1 MKNRIVFWGKNENS
15 EKLLLALELLAEEG
29 KVRVISFPES
39 LVSEEF
45 NQLLTKDWR
54 DGKSIDFPEGFK
66 SADVELTISGSIL
79 PPGIS
84 AEKMDLVTRAQT
96 EWNFSILSS
105 RLFRSYQSELNE
117 FKDKVERAL
126 HFDKNMWDELKS
138 FWDRVQEQARDKS
151 LFREH
156 SEHLRQE
163 TNDLFGKLK
172 DLRGKL
178 DEEFD
183 RTSKTLFEDVVAKL
197 SDIENKVREGIRLQ
211 PLFDE
216 LKDIQKKIREV
227 KLNRDHRNK
236 IWEKLDATFK
246 VLKEKRFGP
255 ETADDNNPLVRI
267 QKRYEGLI
275 AAIEKMENSVGR
287 DIDELNFQNGKV
299 NTSFGQLEA
308 QIRQAKV
315 AMIEERVRS
324 KKEKLAEMYATKT
337 ELDRKMEQLQEK
349 EKRKADELLKEDAK
363 KAAQEKIANE
373 IAAANAAREKAKGAK
388 ESLFDAATSIL
399 GDSITNMVDSVK
411 AVAEVV
417 EDRLEDKIDEIK
429 EIWKDKKEDETAKE
443 EEIAKEE
450 ETAKEEEEKKD

>member
-29 KVRVISFPES
+29 KVNVISFPEA

-45 NQLLTKDWR
+45 NQTLTKDWR
-54 DGKSIDFPEGFK
+54 DGKTVDFPEGFT
-66 SADVELTISGSIL
+66 STLVELTVTGSIL
-79 PPGIS
+79 PAGIT
-84 AEKMDLVTRAQT
+84 AEKMDFVTRAQA

-126 HFDKNMWDELKS
+126 NFDKNMWDELKS

-163 TNDLFGKLK
+163 TNELFGKLK

-183 RTSKTLFEDVVAKL
+183 RTSKTLYEDIVAKL
-197 SDIENKVREGIRLQ
+197 GDIENKVREGIRLQ

-236 IWEKLDATFK
+236 IWDKLDATFK

-267 QKRYEGLI
+267 QKRYEGLM
-275 AAIEKMENSVGR
+275 AAIDKMESSVGR
-287 DIDELNFQNGKV
+287 DIEELNFQNGKV

-324 KKEKLAEMYATKT
+324 KKEKLTEMYATKT

-349 EKRKADELLKEDAK
+349 EKRKADEMLKEDAK

-373 IAAANAAREKAKGAK
+373 IAAANAAREKVKGEK

-399 GDSITNMVDSVK
+399 GDSITDMVDTVK

-417 EDRLEDKIDEIK
+417 EDRIEDKIDEIK
-429 EIWKDKKEDETAKE
+429 EIWKDKKEEESAKE
-443 EEIAKEE
+443 EEGTEKKED
-450 ETAKEEEEKKD
+450 EEKKD

>member
-15 EKLLLALELLAEEG
+15 EKFLLALELLAEEG
-29 KVRVISFPES
+29 KVNVISFPEA

-45 NQLLTKDWR
+45 NQTLTKDWR
-54 DGKSIDFPEGFK
+54 DGKTVDFPEGFT
-66 SADVELTISGSIL
+66 STLVELTVTGSIL
-79 PPGIS
+79 PAGIT
-84 AEKMDLVTRAQT
+84 AEKMDLVTRAQA

-126 HFDKNMWDELKS
+126 NFDKNMWDELKS

-163 TNDLFGKLK
+163 TNELFGKLK

-183 RTSKTLFEDVVAKL
+183 RTSKTLYEDIVAKL
-197 SDIENKVREGIRLQ
+197 GDIENKVREGIRLQ

-236 IWEKLDATFK
+236 IWDKLDATFK

-267 QKRYEGLI
+267 QKRYEGLM
-275 AAIEKMENSVGR
+275 AAIDKMESSVGR
-287 DIDELNFQNGKV
+287 DIEELNFQNGKV

-315 AMIEERVRS
+315 AMVEERVRS
-324 KKEKLAEMYATKT
+324 KKEKLTEMYATKT

-349 EKRKADELLKEDAK
+349 EKRKADEMLKEDAK

-373 IAAANAAREKAKGAK
+373 IAAANAAREKVKGEK

-399 GDSITNMVDSVK
+399 GDSITDMVDTVK

-417 EDRLEDKIDEIK
+417 EDRIEDKIDEIK
-429 EIWKDKKEDETAKE
+429 EIWKDKKEE
-443 EEIAKEE
+443 ESAKEE
-450 ETAKEEEEKKD
+450 ETDKKEDEEKKD

>member
-29 KVRVISFPES
+29 KVNVISFPEA

-45 NQLLTKDWR
+45 NQTLTKDWR
-54 DGKSIDFPEGFK
+54 DGKTVDFPEGFT
-66 SADVELTISGSIL
+66 STLVELTVTGSIL
-79 PPGIS
+79 PAGIT
-84 AEKMDLVTRAQT
+84 AEKMDLVTRAQA

-126 HFDKNMWDELKS
+126 NFDKNMWDELKS

-163 TNDLFGKLK
+163 TNELFGKLK

-183 RTSKTLFEDVVAKL
+183 RTSKTLYEDIVAKL
-197 SDIENKVREGIRLQ
+197 GDIENKVREGIRLQ

-236 IWEKLDATFK
+236 IWDKLDATFK

-267 QKRYEGLI
+267 QKRYEGLM
-275 AAIEKMENSVGR
+275 AAIDKMESSVGR
-287 DIDELNFQNGKV
+287 DIEELNFQNGKV

-349 EKRKADELLKEDAK
+349 EKRKADEMLKEDAK

-373 IAAANAAREKAKGAK
+373 IAAANAAREKVKGEK

-399 GDSITNMVDSVK
+399 GDSITDMVDTVK

-417 EDRLEDKIDEIK
+417 EDRIEDKIDEIK
-429 EIWKDKKEDETAKE
+429 EIWKDKKEEESAKE
-443 EEIAKEE
+443 EESDKKED
-450 ETAKEEEEKKD
+450 EEKKD

>member
-29 KVRVISFPES
+29 KVNVISFPEA

-45 NQLLTKDWR
+45 NQTLTKDWR
-54 DGKSIDFPEGFK
+54 DGKTVDFPEGFT
-66 SADVELTISGSIL
+66 STLVELTVTGSIL
-79 PPGIS
+79 PAGIT
-84 AEKMDLVTRAQT
+84 AEKMDLVTRAQA

-126 HFDKNMWDELKS
+126 NFDKNMWDELKS

-163 TNDLFGKLK
+163 TNELFGKLK

-183 RTSKTLFEDVVAKL
+183 RTSKTLYEDIVTKL
-197 SDIENKVREGIRLQ
+197 GDIENKVREGIRLQ

-236 IWEKLDATFK
+236 IWDKLDATFK

-267 QKRYEGLI
+267 QKRYEGLM
-275 AAIEKMENSVGR
+275 AAIDKMESSVGR
-287 DIDELNFQNGKV
+287 DIEELNFQNGKV

-324 KKEKLAEMYATKT
+324 KKEKLTEMYATKT

-349 EKRKADELLKEDAK
+349 EKRKADEMLKEDAK

-373 IAAANAAREKAKGAK
+373 IAAANAAREKVKGEK

-399 GDSITNMVDSVK
+399 GDSITDMVDTVK

-417 EDRLEDKIDEIK
+417 EDRIEDKIDEIK
-429 EIWKDKKEDETAKE
+429 EIWKDKKEE
-443 EEIAKEE
+443 ESAKEE
-450 ETAKEEEEKKD
+450 ETDKKEDEEKKD

>member
-29 KVRVISFPES
+29 KVNVISFPEA

-45 NQLLTKDWR
+45 NQTLTKDWR
-54 DGKSIDFPEGFK
+54 DGKTVDFPEGFT
-66 SADVELTISGSIL
+66 STLVELTVTGSIL
-79 PPGIS
+79 PKGIT
-84 AEKMDLVTRAQT
+84 AEKMDLVTRAQA

-163 TNDLFGKLK
+163 TNELFGKLK

-183 RTSKTLFEDVVAKL
+183 RTSKTLYEDIVAKL
-197 SDIENKVREGIRLQ
+197 GDIENKVREGIRLQ

-236 IWEKLDATFK
+236 IWDKLDATFK

-267 QKRYEGLI
+267 QKRYEGLM
-275 AAIEKMENSVGR
+275 AAIDKMESSVGR
-287 DIDELNFQNGKV
+287 DVEELNFQNGKV

-324 KKEKLAEMYATKT
+324 KKEKLTEMYATKT

-349 EKRKADELLKEDAK
+349 EKRKADEMLKEDAK

-373 IAAANAAREKAKGAK
+373 IAAANAAREKVKGEK

-399 GDSITNMVDSVK
+399 GDSITDMVDTVK

-417 EDRLEDKIDEIK
+417 EDRIEDKIDEIK
-429 EIWKDKKEDETAKE
+429 EIWKDKKEE
-443 EEIAKEE
+443 ESAKEE
-450 ETAKEEEEKKD
+450 ETDKKEDEEKKD

>member
-29 KVRVISFPES
+29 KVNVISFPEA

-45 NQLLTKDWR
+45 NQTLTKDWR
-54 DGKSIDFPEGFK
+54 DGKTVDFPEGFT
-66 SADVELTISGSIL
+66 STLVELTVTGSIL
-79 PPGIS
+79 PKGIT
-84 AEKMDLVTRAQT
+84 AEKMDLVTRAQA

-163 TNDLFGKLK
+163 TNELFGKLK

-183 RTSKTLFEDVVAKL
+183 RTSKTLYEDIVAKL
-197 SDIENKVREGIRLQ
+197 GDIENKVREGIRLQ

-236 IWEKLDATFK
+236 IWDKLDATFK

-267 QKRYEGLI
+267 QKRYEGLM
-275 AAIEKMENSVGR
+275 AAIDKMESSVGR
-287 DIDELNFQNGKV
+287 DVEELNFQNGKV

-324 KKEKLAEMYATKT
+324 KKEKLTEMYATKT

-349 EKRKADELLKEDAK
+349 EKRKADEMLKEDAK

-373 IAAANAAREKAKGAK
+373 IAAANAAREKVKGEK

-399 GDSITNMVDSVK
+399 GDSITDMVDTVK

-417 EDRLEDKIDEIK
+417 EDRIEDKIDEIK
-429 EIWKDKKEDETAKE
+429 EIWKDKKEEESAKE
-443 EEIAKEE
+443 EEVTEKKED
-450 ETAKEEEEKKD
+450 EEKKD

>member
-29 KVRVISFPES
+29 KVNVISFPEA

-45 NQLLTKDWR
+45 NQTLTKDWR
-54 DGKSIDFPEGFK
+54 DGKTVDFPEGFT
-66 SADVELTISGSIL
+66 SNLVELTVTGSIL
-79 PPGIS
+79 PAGIT
-84 AEKMDLVTRAQT
+84 AEKMDLVTRAQA

-163 TNDLFGKLK
+163 TNELFGKLK

-183 RTSKTLFEDVVAKL
+183 RTSKTIYEDIVAKL
-197 SDIENKVREGIRLQ
+197 GDIENKVREGIRLQ

-236 IWEKLDATFK
+236 IWDKLDATFK

-267 QKRYEGLI
+267 QKRYEGLM
-275 AAIEKMENSVGR
+275 AAIDKMESSVGR
-287 DIDELNFQNGKV
+287 DVEELNFQNGKV
-299 NTSFGQLEA
+299 NSSFGQLEA

-324 KKEKLAEMYATKT
+324 KKEKLTEMYATKT

-349 EKRKADELLKEDAK
+349 EKRKADEMLKEDAK

-373 IAAANAAREKAKGAK
+373 IAAANAAREKVKGEK

-399 GDSITNMVDSVK
+399 GDSITDMVDTVK

-417 EDRLEDKIDEIK
+417 EDRIEDKIDEIK
-429 EIWKDKKEDETAKE
+429 EIWKDKKEE
-443 EEIAKEE
+443 ESAKEE
-450 ETAKEEEEKKD
+450 ETEKKEDEEKKD

>member
-15 EKLLLALELLAEEG
+15 EKFLLALELLADEG
-29 KVRVISFPES
+29 KVNVISFPEA

-45 NQLLTKDWR
+45 NQTLTKEWR
-54 DGKSIDFPEGFK
+54 DGKTVDFPEGFT
-66 SADVELTISGSIL
+66 STLVELTVTGSIL
-79 PPGIS
+79 PAGIT
-84 AEKMDLVTRAQT
+84 AEKMDLVTRAQA

-126 HFDKNMWDELKS
+126 NFDKNMWDELKS

-163 TNDLFGKLK
+163 TNELFGKLK

-183 RTSKTLFEDVVAKL
+183 RTSKTLYEDIVAKL
-197 SDIENKVREGIRLQ
+197 GDIENKVREGIRLQ

-236 IWEKLDATFK
+236 IWDKLDATFK

-267 QKRYEGLI
+267 QKRYEGLM
-275 AAIEKMENSVGR
+275 AAIDKMESSVGR
-287 DIDELNFQNGKV
+287 DIEELNFQNGKV

-324 KKEKLAEMYATKT
+324 KKEKLTEMYATKT

-349 EKRKADELLKEDAK
+349 EKRKADEMLKEDAK

-373 IAAANAAREKAKGAK
+373 IAAANAAREKVKGEK

-399 GDSITNMVDSVK
+399 GDSITDMVDTVK

-417 EDRLEDKIDEIK
+417 EDRIEDKIDEIK
-429 EIWKDKKEDETAKE
+429 EIWKDKKEE
-443 EEIAKEE
+443 ESVKEE
-450 ETAKEEEEKKD
+450 ETDKKEDEEKKD

>member
-29 KVRVISFPES
+29 KVNVISFPEA

-45 NQLLTKDWR
+45 NQTLTKDWR
-54 DGKSIDFPEGFK
+54 DGKTVDFPEGFT
-66 SADVELTISGSIL
+66 STLVELTVTGSIL
-79 PPGIS
+79 PAGIT
-84 AEKMDLVTRAQT
+84 AEKMDLVTRAQA

-126 HFDKNMWDELKS
+126 NFDKNMWDELKS

-163 TNDLFGKLK
+163 TNELFGKLK

-183 RTSKTLFEDVVAKL
+183 RTSKTLYEDIVAKL
-197 SDIENKVREGIRLQ
+197 GDIENKVREGIRLQ

-236 IWEKLDATFK
+236 IWDKLDATFK

-267 QKRYEGLI
+267 QKRYEGLM
-275 AAIEKMENSVGR
+275 AAIDKMESSVGR
-287 DIDELNFQNGKV
+287 DIEELNFQNGKV

-324 KKEKLAEMYATKT
+324 KKEKLTEMYATKT

-349 EKRKADELLKEDAK
+349 EKRKVDEMLKEDAK

-373 IAAANAAREKAKGAK
+373 IAAANAAREKVKGEK

-399 GDSITNMVDSVK
+399 GDSITDMVDTVK

-417 EDRLEDKIDEIK
+417 EDRIEDKIDEIK
-429 EIWKDKKEDETAKE
+429 EIWKDKKEEESAKE
-443 EEIAKEE
+443 EEVTEKKED
-450 ETAKEEEEKKD
+450 EEKKD

>member
-15 EKLLLALELLAEEG
+15 EKFLLALELLADEG
-29 KVRVISFPES
+29 KVNVISFPEA

-45 NQLLTKDWR
+45 NQTLTKDWR
-54 DGKSIDFPEGFK
+54 DGKTVDFPEGFT
-66 SADVELTISGSIL
+66 STLVELTVTGSIL
-79 PPGIS
+79 PAGIT
-84 AEKMDLVTRAQT
+84 AEKMDLVTRAQA

-126 HFDKNMWDELKS
+126 NFDKNMWDELKS

-163 TNDLFGKLK
+163 TNELFGKLK

-183 RTSKTLFEDVVAKL
+183 RTSKTLYEDIVAKL
-197 SDIENKVREGIRLQ
+197 GDIENKVREGIRLQ

-236 IWEKLDATFK
+236 IWDKLDATFK

-267 QKRYEGLI
+267 QKRYEGLM
-275 AAIEKMENSVGR
+275 AAIDKMESSVGR
-287 DIDELNFQNGKV
+287 DIEELNFQNGKV

-315 AMIEERVRS
+315 AMVEERVRS
-324 KKEKLAEMYATKT
+324 KKEKLTEMYATKT

-349 EKRKADELLKEDAK
+349 EKRKADEMLKEDAK

-373 IAAANAAREKAKGAK
+373 IAAANAAREKVKGEK

-399 GDSITNMVDSVK
+399 GDSITDMVDTVK

-417 EDRLEDKIDEIK
+417 EDRIEDKIDEIK
-429 EIWKDKKEDETAKE
+429 EIWKDKKEE
-443 EEIAKEE
+443 ESAKEE
-450 ETAKEEEEKKD
+450 ETDKKEDEEKKD

>member
-15 EKLLLALELLAEEG
+15 EKFLLALELLAEEG
-29 KVRVISFPES
+29 KVNVISFPEA

-45 NQLLTKDWR
+45 NQTLTKDWR
-54 DGKSIDFPEGFK
+54 DGKTVDFPEGFT
-66 SADVELTISGSIL
+66 STLVELTVTGSIL
-79 PPGIS
+79 PAGIT
-84 AEKMDLVTRAQT
+84 AEKMDLVTRAQA

-126 HFDKNMWDELKS
+126 NFDKNMWDELKS

-163 TNDLFGKLK
+163 TNELFGKLK

-183 RTSKTLFEDVVAKL
+183 RTSKTLYEDIVAKL
-197 SDIENKVREGIRLQ
+197 GDIENKVREGIRLQ

-236 IWEKLDATFK
+236 IWDKLDATFK

-267 QKRYEGLI
+267 QKRYEGLM
-275 AAIEKMENSVGR
+275 AAIDKMESSVGR
-287 DIDELNFQNGKV
+287 DIEELNFQNGKV

-315 AMIEERVRS
+315 AMVEERVRS
-324 KKEKLAEMYATKT
+324 KKEKLTEMYATKT

-349 EKRKADELLKEDAK
+349 EKRKADEMLKEDAK

-373 IAAANAAREKAKGAK
+373 IAAANAAREKVKGEK

-399 GDSITNMVDSVK
+399 GDSITDMVDTVK

-417 EDRLEDKIDEIK
+417 EDRIEDKIDEIK
-429 EIWKDKKEDETAKE
+429 EIWKEKKEEESVKEGEGTEKKEDE
-443 EEIAKEE
+443 
-450 ETAKEEEEKKD
+450 EKKD

>member
-29 KVRVISFPES
+29 KVNVISFPEA

-45 NQLLTKDWR
+45 NQTLTKDWR
-54 DGKSIDFPEGFK
+54 DGKTVDFPEGFT
-66 SADVELTISGSIL
+66 STLVELTVTGSIL
-79 PPGIS
+79 PAGIT
-84 AEKMDLVTRAQT
+84 AEKMDLVTRAQA

-126 HFDKNMWDELKS
+126 NFDKNMWDELKS

-163 TNDLFGKLK
+163 TNELFGKLK

-183 RTSKTLFEDVVAKL
+183 RTSKTLYEDIVAKL
-197 SDIENKVREGIRLQ
+197 GDIENKVREGIRLQ

-236 IWEKLDATFK
+236 IWDKLDATFK

-267 QKRYEGLI
+267 QKRYEGLM
-275 AAIEKMENSVGR
+275 AAIDKMESSVGR
-287 DIDELNFQNGKV
+287 DIEELNFQNGKV

-324 KKEKLAEMYATKT
+324 KKEKLTEMYATKT

-349 EKRKADELLKEDAK
+349 EKRKADEMLKEDAK

-373 IAAANAAREKAKGAK
+373 IAAANAAREKVKGEK

-399 GDSITNMVDSVK
+399 GDSITDMVDTVK

-417 EDRLEDKIDEIK
+417 EDRIEDKIDEIK
-429 EIWKDKKEDETAKE
+429 EIWKDKKEE
-443 EEIAKEE
+443 ESAKEE
-450 ETAKEEEEKKD
+450 ETDKKEDEEKKD

>member
-29 KVRVISFPES
+29 KVNVISFPEA

-45 NQLLTKDWR
+45 NQTLTKDWR
-54 DGKSIDFPEGFK
+54 DGKTVDFPEGFT
-66 SADVELTISGSIL
+66 STLVELTVTGSIL
-79 PPGIS
+79 PAGIT
-84 AEKMDLVTRAQT
+84 AEKMDLVTRAQA

-163 TNDLFGKLK
+163 TNELFGKLK

-183 RTSKTLFEDVVAKL
+183 RTSKTLYEDIVAKL
-197 SDIENKVREGIRLQ
+197 GDIENKVREGIRLQ

-236 IWEKLDATFK
+236 IWDKLDATFK

-267 QKRYEGLI
+267 QKRYEGLM
-275 AAIEKMENSVGR
+275 AAIDKMESSVGR
-287 DIDELNFQNGKV
+287 DIEELNFQNGKV

-324 KKEKLAEMYATKT
+324 KKEKLTEMYATKT

-349 EKRKADELLKEDAK
+349 EKRKADEMLKEDAK

-373 IAAANAAREKAKGAK
+373 IAAANAAREKVKGEK

-399 GDSITNMVDSVK
+399 GDSITDMVDTVK

-417 EDRLEDKIDEIK
+417 EDRIEDKIDEIK
-429 EIWKDKKEDETAKE
+429 EIWKDKKEEESAKE
-443 EEIAKEE
+443 EEVTEKKED
-450 ETAKEEEEKKD
+450 EEKKD

>member
-1 MKNRIVFWGKNENS
+1 MKNRIVFWGKNENA
-15 EKLLLALELLAEEG
+15 EKILLALELLSEEG
-29 KVRVISFPES
+29 KVRVVSFPES

-54 DGKSIDFPEGFK
+54 DGKPVDFPEGFK
-66 SADVELTISGSIL
+66 SVDVELTVSGSIL
-79 PPGIS
+79 PPGLT

-117 FKDKVERAL
+117 FKDKVERSL
-126 HFDKNMWDELKS
+126 QFDKNMWDELKS

-163 TNDLFGKLK
+163 TNELFGKLK

-183 RTSKTLFEDVVAKL
+183 RTSKSLYEDIVNRL
-197 SDIENKVREGIRLQ
+197 NDIENKVREGIRLQ

-216 LKDIQKKIREV
+216 LKDLQRKIRDI

-236 IWEKLDATFK
+236 VWEKLDATFK
-246 VLKEKRFGP
+246 VLKEKRFGA
-255 ETADDNNPLVRI
+255 ENADDNNPLVRI

-275 AAIEKMENSVGR
+275 AAIEKMESSVGR
-287 DIDELNFQNGKV
+287 DTEELNFQNGKV
-299 NTSFGQLEA
+299 SASFGQLEA

-324 KKEKLAEMYATKT
+324 KKEKLTEMYATKA
-337 ELDRKMEQLQEK
+337 ELDRKMEQLKEK
-349 EKRKADELLKEDAK
+349 EKRKEEDLLKEDAK
-363 KAAQEKIANE
+363 RAAQEKIASE
-373 IAAANAAREKAKGAK
+373 IAAANAAREKAKGNK
-388 ESLFDAATSIL
+388 ESLFDAASTIL
-399 GDSITNMVDSVK
+399 GDSITDMVDTVK

-417 EDRLEDKIDEIK
+417 EDRIEDKIEEIK
-429 EIWKDKKEDETAKE
+429 EIWKEKK
-443 EEIAKEE
+443 
-450 ETAKEEEEKKD
+450 EEEKKEEDKED

>member
-1 MKNRIVFWGKNENS
+1 
-15 EKLLLALELLAEEG
+15 
-29 KVRVISFPES
+29 
-39 LVSEEF
+39 
-45 NQLLTKDWR
+45 
-54 DGKSIDFPEGFK
+54 
-66 SADVELTISGSIL
+66 
-79 PPGIS
+79 
-84 AEKMDLVTRAQT
+84 
-96 EWNFSILSS
+96 
-105 RLFRSYQSELNE
+105 
-117 FKDKVERAL
+117 
-126 HFDKNMWDELKS
+126 
-138 FWDRVQEQARDKS
+138 
-151 LFREH
+151 
-156 SEHLRQE
+156 
-163 TNDLFGKLK
+163 
-172 DLRGKL
+172 
-178 DEEFD
+178 
-183 RTSKTLFEDVVAKL
+183 
-197 SDIENKVREGIRLQ
+197 
-211 PLFDE
+211 
-216 LKDIQKKIREV
+216 
-227 KLNRDHRNK
+227 
-236 IWEKLDATFK
+236 
-246 VLKEKRFGP
+246 
-255 ETADDNNPLVRI
+255 
-267 QKRYEGLI
+267 
-275 AAIEKMENSVGR
+275 MENSVGR

>member
-1 MKNRIVFWGKNENS
+1 
-15 EKLLLALELLAEEG
+15 
-29 KVRVISFPES
+29 
-39 LVSEEF
+39 
-45 NQLLTKDWR
+45 LTKDWR

-429 EIWKDKKEDETAKE
+429 EIWKDKKEDEIVKE
-443 EEIAKEE
+443 D

>member
-29 KVRVISFPES
+29 KVNVISFPEA

-45 NQLLTKDWR
+45 NQTLTKDWR
-54 DGKSIDFPEGFK
+54 DGKTVDFPEGFA
-66 SADVELTISGSIL
+66 STLVELTVTGNIL
-79 PPGIS
+79 PAGIT
-84 AEKMDLVTRAQT
+84 AEKMDLVTRAQA

-163 TNDLFGKLK
+163 TNELFGKMK

-183 RTSKTLFEDVVAKL
+183 RTSKTLYEDIVAKL

-236 IWEKLDATFK
+236 IWDKLDATFK

-255 ETADDNNPLVRI
+255 ETAEDNNPLVRI
-267 QKRYEGLI
+267 QKRYEGLM
-275 AAIEKMENSVGR
+275 AAIDKMESSVGR
-287 DIDELNFQNGKV
+287 DIEELNFQNGKV

-349 EKRKADELLKEDAK
+349 EKRKADEMLKEDAK

-373 IAAANAAREKAKGAK
+373 IAAANAAREKSKDSLLGA
-388 ESLFDAATSIL
+388 AAAIL
-399 GDSITNMVDSVK
+399 GDSITDMVDTVK

-417 EDRLEDKIDEIK
+417 EDKVEEKIDELK
-429 EIWKDKKEDETAKE
+429 EIWNDKKEEEDKKE
-443 EEIAKEE
+443 ESKE
-450 ETAKEEEEKKD
+450 

>member
-15 EKLLLALELLAEEG
+15 EKFLLALELLAEEG
-29 KVRVISFPES
+29 KVNVISFPEA

-45 NQLLTKDWR
+45 NQTLTKDWR
-54 DGKSIDFPEGFK
+54 DGKTVDFPEGFT
-66 SADVELTISGSIL
+66 STLVELTVTGSIL
-79 PPGIS
+79 PAGIT
-84 AEKMDLVTRAQT
+84 AEKMDLVTRAQA

-126 HFDKNMWDELKS
+126 NFDKNMWDELKS

-163 TNDLFGKLK
+163 TNELFGKLK

-183 RTSKTLFEDVVAKL
+183 RTSKTLYEDIVAKL
-197 SDIENKVREGIRLQ
+197 GDIENKVREGIRLQ

-236 IWEKLDATFK
+236 IWDKLDATFK

-267 QKRYEGLI
+267 QKRYEGLM
-275 AAIEKMENSVGR
+275 AAIDKMESSVGR
-287 DIDELNFQNGKV
+287 DIEELNFQNGKV

-315 AMIEERVRS
+315 AMVEERVRS
-324 KKEKLAEMYATKT
+324 KKEKLTEMYATKT

-349 EKRKADELLKEDAK
+349 EKRKADEMLKEDAK

-373 IAAANAAREKAKGAK
+373 IAAANAAREKVKGEK

-399 GDSITNMVDSVK
+399 GDSITDMVDTVK

-417 EDRLEDKIDEIK
+417 EDRIEDKIDEIK
-429 EIWKDKKEDETAKE
+429 EIWKDKKEEESVKE
-443 EEIAKEE
+443 EEGTEKKED
-450 ETAKEEEEKKD
+450 EEKKD

>member
-29 KVRVISFPES
+29 KVNVISFPEA

-45 NQLLTKDWR
+45 NQTLTKDWR
-54 DGKSIDFPEGFK
+54 DGKTVDFPEGFT
-66 SADVELTISGSIL
+66 STFVELTVTGSIL
-79 PPGIS
+79 PAGIT
-84 AEKMDLVTRAQT
+84 AEKMDLVTRAQA

-126 HFDKNMWDELKS
+126 NFDKNMWDELKS

-163 TNDLFGKLK
+163 TNELFGKLK

-183 RTSKTLFEDVVAKL
+183 RTSKTLYEDIVAKL
-197 SDIENKVREGIRLQ
+197 GDIENKVREGIRLQ

-236 IWEKLDATFK
+236 IWDKLDATFK

-267 QKRYEGLI
+267 QKRYEGLM
-275 AAIEKMENSVGR
+275 AAIDKMESSVGR
-287 DIDELNFQNGKV
+287 DIEELNFQNGKV

-324 KKEKLAEMYATKT
+324 KKEKLTEMYATKT

-349 EKRKADELLKEDAK
+349 EKRKADEMLKEDAK

-373 IAAANAAREKAKGAK
+373 IAAANAAREKVKGEK

-399 GDSITNMVDSVK
+399 GDSITDMVDTVK

-417 EDRLEDKIDEIK
+417 EDRIEDKIDEIK
-429 EIWKDKKEDETAKE
+429 EIWKDKKEEESAKE
-443 EEIAKEE
+443 EEGTEKKED
-450 ETAKEEEEKKD
+450 EEKKD

>member
-29 KVRVISFPES
+29 KVNVISFPEA

-45 NQLLTKDWR
+45 NQTLTKDWR
-54 DGKSIDFPEGFK
+54 DGKTVDFPEGFT
-66 SADVELTISGSIL
+66 STLVELTVTGSIL
-79 PPGIS
+79 PAGIT
-84 AEKMDLVTRAQT
+84 AEKMDLVTRAQA

-126 HFDKNMWDELKS
+126 NFDKNMWDELKS

-163 TNDLFGKLK
+163 TNELFGKLK

-183 RTSKTLFEDVVAKL
+183 RTSKTLYEDIVAKL
-197 SDIENKVREGIRLQ
+197 GDIENKVREGIRLQ

-236 IWEKLDATFK
+236 IWDKLDATFK

-267 QKRYEGLI
+267 QKRYEGLM
-275 AAIEKMENSVGR
+275 AAIDKMESSVGR
-287 DIDELNFQNGKV
+287 DIEELNFQNGKV

-324 KKEKLAEMYATKT
+324 KKEKLTEMYATKT

-349 EKRKADELLKEDAK
+349 EKRKADEMLKEDAK

-373 IAAANAAREKAKGAK
+373 IAAANAAREKVKGEK

-399 GDSITNMVDSVK
+399 GDSITDMVDTVK

-417 EDRLEDKIDEIK
+417 EDRIEDKIDEIK
-429 EIWKDKKEDETAKE
+429 EIWKDKKEEESAKE
-443 EEIAKEE
+443 EEVTEKKED
-450 ETAKEEEEKKD
+450 EEKKD

>member
-29 KVRVISFPES
+29 KVNVISFPEA

-45 NQLLTKDWR
+45 NQTLTKDWR
-54 DGKSIDFPEGFK
+54 DGKTVDFPEGFT
-66 SADVELTISGSIL
+66 STLVELTVTGSIL
-79 PPGIS
+79 PAGIT
-84 AEKMDLVTRAQT
+84 AEKMDLVTRAQA

-126 HFDKNMWDELKS
+126 NFDKNMWDELKS

-163 TNDLFGKLK
+163 TNELFGKLK

-183 RTSKTLFEDVVAKL
+183 RTSKTLYEDIVAKL
-197 SDIENKVREGIRLQ
+197 GDIENKVREGIRLQ

-236 IWEKLDATFK
+236 IWDKLDATFK

-267 QKRYEGLI
+267 QKRYEGLM
-275 AAIEKMENSVGR
+275 AAIDKMESSVGR
-287 DIDELNFQNGKV
+287 DIEELNFQNGKV

-324 KKEKLAEMYATKT
+324 KKEKLTEMYATKT

-349 EKRKADELLKEDAK
+349 EKRKADEMLKEDAK

-373 IAAANAAREKAKGAK
+373 IAAANAAREKVKEEK

-399 GDSITNMVDSVK
+399 GDSITDMVDTVK

-417 EDRLEDKIDEIK
+417 EDRIEDKIDEIK
-429 EIWKDKKEDETAKE
+429 EIWKDKKEE
-443 EEIAKEE
+443 ESAKEE
-450 ETAKEEEEKKD
+450 ETDKKEDEEKKD

>member
-29 KVRVISFPES
+29 KVNVISFPEA

-45 NQLLTKDWR
+45 NQTLTKDWR
-54 DGKSIDFPEGFK
+54 DGKTVDFPEGFT
-66 SADVELTISGSIL
+66 SNLVELTVTGSIL
-79 PPGIS
+79 PAGIT
-84 AEKMDLVTRAQT
+84 AEKMDLVTRAQA

-163 TNDLFGKLK
+163 TNELFGKLK

-183 RTSKTLFEDVVAKL
+183 RTSKTIYEDIVAKL
-197 SDIENKVREGIRLQ
+197 GDIENKVREGIRLQ

-236 IWEKLDATFK
+236 IWDKLDATFK

-267 QKRYEGLI
+267 QKRYEGLM
-275 AAIEKMENSVGR
+275 AAIDKMESSVGR
-287 DIDELNFQNGKV
+287 DVEELNFQNGKV

-324 KKEKLAEMYATKT
+324 KKEKLTEMYATKT

-349 EKRKADELLKEDAK
+349 EKRKADEMLKEDAK

-373 IAAANAAREKAKGAK
+373 IAAANAAREKVKGEK

-399 GDSITNMVDSVK
+399 GDSITDMVDTVK

-417 EDRLEDKIDEIK
+417 EDRIEDKIDEIK
-429 EIWKDKKEDETAKE
+429 EIWKDKKEEESVKE
-443 EEIAKEE
+443 EEGTEKKED
-450 ETAKEEEEKKD
+450 EEKKD